1 MKKLLATIV
10 CLAMSLSMLT
20 ACGKAENSTST
31 ADSTPASES
40 VSESEPLPPPEPPY
54 DPAVLTGLPKDGDY
68 PQNQRLLAVMIN
80 NISDSS
86 SQNARPQ
93 NGIGSADVLIEIKV
107 EGGITRFCGLF
118 TDYTTLP
125 TVCPVRSAR
134 DQFFQ
139 LFVPFQPI
147 HAHIGQSIV
156 MPQFIKTYNYGDLE
170 ANFDAIGFKRVT
182 DRPGVEV
189 EHRAY
194 IDAEAVQKAIDKL
207 DIDTRREYNSTFF
220 DFVNY
225 NEPAR
230 VLPGPDAVKISI
242 THAPRYKT
250 YFDWNAETGKYM
262 MSQYSHYQRAVHE
275 TIDKNTNEQL
285 GFENVLVIFA
295 PFSVW
300 PDPGHSGYDLQ
311 NVDYTLG
318 GVGYYFNG
326 GKAEEIHWEKG
337 DAFTPLRI
345 VNADGTDNTVKFN
358 PGKTYVAVVSTEEAP
373 NFSFDTG
380 IAPEAESASEPAAAE

>member
-10 CLAMSLSMLT
+10 CLAISLSMLT
-20 ACGKAENSTST
+20 ACGETSQPT
-31 ADSTPASES
+31 GDAGNTPASTQ
-40 VSESEPLPPPEPPY
+40 SEPLPEPEPPY
-54 DPAVLTGLPKDGDY
+54 DPAVLTGLPKGEDY
-68 PQNQRLLAVMIN
+68 PENQRLLAVMIN
-80 NISDSS
+80 NISDSALH
-86 SQNARPQ
+86 NARPQ

-107 EGGITRFCGLF
+107 EGGITRFCGLY
-118 TDYTTLP
+118 TDYTKLP
-125 TVCPVRSAR
+125 LICPVRSAR

-147 HAHIGQSIV
+147 HAHIGQSVI
-156 MPQFIKTYNYGDLE
+156 MPQFIKTYNYADLE
-170 ANFDAIGFKRVT
+170 ANFDAIGFGKVT
-182 DRPGVEV
+182 DRPGTAV

-194 IDAEAVQKAIDKL
+194 IDEPAVQKAIDKL
-207 DIDTRREYNSTFF
+207 DIDTKRSYNSTFF

-295 PFSVW
+295 PFSVY
-300 PDPGHSGYDLQ
+300 PDPGNTGYDLQ
-311 NVDYTLG
+311 KVDYTLG
-318 GVGYYFNG
+318 GVGYYFSG

-358 PGKTYVAVVSTEEAP
+358 PGKTYMAVVQTEEAP

-380 IAPEAESASEPAAAE
+380 IAPQPEGASAAAE

>member
-1 MKKLLATIV
+1 MKKWLATV
-10 CLAMSLSMLT
+10 LCLVLSLSMLT
-20 ACGKAENSTST
+20 ACGKTEQGSSDAN
-31 ADSTPASES
+31 DASAPES
-40 VSESEPLPPPEPPY
+40 VSEAEPLPPPEPPY
-54 DPAVLTGLPKDGDY
+54 DPAVLTGLPKGDDY
-68 PQNQRLLAVMIN
+68 PEGQRLLAVMIN
-80 NISDSS
+80 NISDNAHE
-86 SQNARPQ
+86 NARPQ
-93 NGIGSADVLIEIKV
+93 SGISAADVLIEIKV

-118 TDYTTLP
+118 TDYTKLP
-125 TVCPVRSAR
+125 EVCPVRSAR

-147 HAHIGQSIV
+147 HAHIGQSVV
-156 MPQFIKTYNYGDLE
+156 MPQFIKTYGYEDLE
-170 ANFDAIGFKRVT
+170 ANFDVIGFDRVK
-182 DRPGVEV
+182 DRPGVAV

-194 IDAEAVQKAIDKL
+194 IDAKAVEKAIDKRH
-207 DIDTRREYNSTFF
+207 IDTRRDYNSTIF

-230 VLPGPDAVKISI
+230 VLTGPDAVKISI

-250 YFDWNAETGKYM
+250 YFDWNAESGKYM
-262 MSQYSHYQRAVHE
+262 MSQYSTYKGGVHE
-275 TIDKNTNEQL
+275 TVDKNTNEQL

-295 PFSVW
+295 PFSVY
-300 PDPGHSGYDLQ
+300 PDPGNSGYDLQ
-311 NVDYTLG
+311 KVDYTLG

-337 DAFTPLRI
+337 DAYTPLRI

-358 PGKTYVAVVSTEEAP
+358 TGKTYLAVVNTEEAP

-380 IAPEAESASEPAAAE
+380 LPAESAPAPAA